1 MTRVGRNWSQAEY
14 EQLRNTGTVP
24 GRSKRAIAQAKIRL
38 AMRNK
43 ERFRRPWTETEIQQ
57 LCLLYTQGHSAAT
70 ITARGLL
77 PFSRMAIQK
86 QLCRLGL
93 AAKVAVR
100 KLTADQRALLKRF
113 LQAQYEGKTPEDLA
127 RLWTAQYPRVP
138 VDKKQVVHYLSNLR
152 IKIPYGEVQSIN
164 KQRRRE
170 KKARAKAEAEN
181 LSPEKLVETI
191 RRDRVR
197 VMARRFEKG
206 RDVFTGLRLSQRAL
220 MDLPE
225 VVLEGTGREDNS
237 DGGHV

>member
-1 MTRVGRNWSQAEY
+1 MIRVGRNWSQAEY

-24 GRSKRAIAQAKIRL
+24 GRSKRAIARAKIRL

-43 ERFRRPWTETEIQQ
+43 ERFRRPWTAAEIQQ
-57 LCLLYTQGHSAAT
+57 LCLLYTQGHSAVT
-70 ITARGLL
+70 IAKRGLL

-93 AAKVAVR
+93 AAKIEIR
-100 KLTADQRALLKRF
+100 KLTPDQRALFKRF
-113 LQAQYEGKTPEDLA
+113 LQAHYEGKTPEDLA
-127 RLWTAQYPRVP
+127 RLWSAQYPRVP
-138 VDKKQVVHYLSNLR
+138 VDKKQVVRYLSNLR

-170 KKARAKAEAEN
+170 EKARAKAEAEN
-181 LSPEKLVETI
+181 LSPEKLVEII

-206 RDVFTGLRLSQRAL
+206 RDVFTGLRLSQQAL

-225 VVLEGTGREDNS
+225 VILERADGENNS
-237 DGGHV
+237 DGRHV